1 MGLLALLLALTAP
14 GADAAIYWCKTD
26 PVVDIGGQRA
36 HVWVSGVEGIQES
49 VTGPTRVKISVPKGV
64 DHQLI
69 ETDAGFGQ
77 GYDVRFVG
85 DDDLRTTPRGI
96 QIRVEVYVPA
106 EDDIPVRVEVTDRDD
121 ELLDGATGATNQW
134 LTARAWL

>member
-14 GADAAIYWCKTD
+14 SADAIVGWCKGD

-64 DHQLI
+64 DHELI
-69 ETDAGFGQ
+69 MTDEGFGR
-77 GYDVRFVG
+77 GYDVRFVE
-85 DDDLRTTPRGI
+85 DDDQRVTPRGI

-106 EDDIPVRVEVTDRDD
+106 EDDIPVRVELTDRNDA
-121 ELLDGATGATNQW
+121 LLDQTTGATNQW
-134 LTARAWL
+134 LTAKTWL